1 MHEDDEKRFLVT
13 VIKVRIKPVV
23 FRFLY
28 LHEHC
33 LQDTYLIIIYVNRME
48 SSVVYLLI
56 DTLNSKLYIISSCV
70 DGNIEKKCFVY
81 SVHGA
86 G

>member
-33 LQDTYLIIIYVNRME
+33 LRDSYLIISSVNRME
-48 SSVVYLLI
+48 SSVGYLFMK
-56 DTLNSKLYIISSCV
+56 TLNSKLYIISSCV
-70 DGNIEKKCFVY
+70 DGNKEKKCFVY
-81 SVHGA
+81 SVHGTC
-86 G
+86 